1 MVAEVIENNEHGSD
15 IDPMAF
21 PWDQNARHIYGFVY
35 IVNLTNPETFD
46 TMKDFID
53 KISQIERDR
62 RKDQFVPKKI
72 IVGTM
77 AGKLQ
82 PIFNYFFPKIHFL
95 TKLFR

>member
-1 MVAEVIENNEHGSD
+1 MQDLIGLNDKLVKDDPKLSKMVAEVIENNEHGSD

-53 KISQIERDR
+53 KIS
-62 RKDQFVPKKI
+62 
-72 IVGTM
+72 
-77 AGKLQ
+77 
-82 PIFNYFFPKIHFL
+82 
-95 TKLFR
+95 